1 MGNAEDLKTLG
12 EDMCR
17 AFEERKETISNIRKE
32 VSELK
37 SEAVALVGEFS
48 KEREATGAAW
58 AEVVS
63 AMRGKRGAPGKPHK
77 KSRRTAEV

>member
-1 MGNAEDLKTLG
+1 MGNAEEIKTLG
-12 EDMCR
+12 EDMAR

-32 VSELK
+32 VSELI
-37 SEAVALVGEFS
+37 GEFS

-77 KSRRTAEV
+77 KSHKTAEV